1 MTDDQSFWSLFAPG
15 LAANIGYWITL
26 SLNIPDFTRYAQG
39 PALAGASGR
48 ASRCRSR

>member
-26 SLNIPDFTRYAQG
+26 SLNIPDFTRYARIRSRRR
-39 PALAGASGR
+39 SGR
-48 ASRCRSR
+48 RWGCRPR